1 MASITIRNLDDQVK
15 EQLRIA
21 AAHNGH
27 SMTWVDTQPAMVL
40 AISAFTVAE
49 ILHGIARLPVG
60 KRRQKLETHAM
71 AMFEEDFA
79 GRILPF
85 DAYAAVEYA
94 TLIASA
100 ELKGRVSSMADAQ
113 IAAIC
118 RSHRASI
125 ATRNVRDFE
134 MSGVEVINPW
144 NA

>member
-1 MASITIRNLDDQVK
+1 MASITIRNLDDTIK

-27 SMTWVDTQPAMVL
+27 SMKEEVRLILGRALATVDRA
-40 AISAFTVAE
+40 
-49 ILHGIARLPVG
+49 GGARLPYG
-60 KRRQKLETHAM
+60 KRKQKIEAHAM

-85 DAYAAVEYA
+85 DVHAAVEYA
-94 TLIASA
+94 TLVAGCEA
-100 ELKGRVSSMADAQ
+100 QGRAASMADAQ

-118 RSHRASI
+118 RTHGAPI

-134 MSGVEVINPW
+134 LPGIEVINPW
-144 NA
+144 EA